1 MAAAPPTLEVWK
13 TIITRDDRQVMLSLL
28 ARGVRLDRAREI
40 CHETW
45 ARLYEQYSLGRLD
58 RLALPG
64 IAIVQAAFIAAQDG
78 RRVNAAR
85 MHSRLELAPEVKALM
100 DPLSSPEE
108 RLASRELLERATQV
122 LEQCSERAQ
131 QIFQVVYDNPD
142 TPHAELAKRLGLSV
156 QRLRQTLCEVRGRI
170 RRALV
175 EDSHD

>member
-1 MAAAPPTLEVWK
+1 MPALEAWNA
-13 TIITRDDRQVMLSLL
+13 IIHRDDRQVLLSLL

-64 IAIVQAAFIAAQDG
+64 IAIVQAAFIAAQEG
-78 RRVNAAR
+78 RRTDAAR
-85 MHSRLELAPEVKALM
+85 LHARLELAPEVKALV
-100 DPLSSPEE
+100 DPLASPED
-108 RLASRELLERATQV
+108 RIAARELLERAALA

-131 QIFQVVYDNPD
+131 KIFQTVYDNPD

-156 QRLRQTLCEVRGRI
+156 QRLRQTLCEVRTRI
-170 RRALV
+170 RKALA
-175 EDSHD
+175 EDTHD